1 MSSSVGGFTAPSMIT
16 HFCLRT
22 QEEVSSSGDGKEFTR
37 AALFSPLLSLLVF
50 IAIFLTGEPEKKTV
64 LGDEVIPANE
74 NTPLA
79 PTSRRKS
86 DGDLVTG
93 GPPRR
98 RKSLMAAARSATIRG
113 SILSTPTTFIEQN
126 GAIYEDDIKN
136 NYKVQ
141 LVFSCRI
148 YCLLRSGPLPDAVD
162 ERPISASRL
171 ISGRHSLVRRS
182 PLSCST

>member
-1 MSSSVGGFTAPSMIT
+1 MLTFLLKTPKMSSSVGGFTAPSMIT

-98 RKSLMAAARSATIRG
+98 RKSLLAAARSATIRG
-113 SILSTPTTFIEQN
+113 SILSTPMTFIEQN
-126 GAIYEDDIKN
+126 GAIYEDDI
-136 NYKVQ
+136 
-141 LVFSCRI
+141 I
-148 YCLLRSGPLPDAVD
+148 
-162 ERPISASRL
+162 
-171 ISGRHSLVRRS
+171 
-182 PLSCST
+182 